1 VDIRASMYVM
11 AITVVRELGIIHL
24 VVGHEIYK
32 TTFGIVTQALGRII
46 QILIILGKIICQMVF
61 LVIDMDNYDSLLGL
75 NFFMKIIIEWIWTN
89 ESSKLVMDLGWK

>member
-1 VDIRASMYVM
+1 MYVM

-61 LVIDMDNYDSLLGL
+61 LVIDMDNYDLLLGL

>member
-1 VDIRASMYVM
+1 MYVM

>member
-1 VDIRASMYVM
+1 MYVM

-24 VVGHEIYK
+24 VVGHEIYNI
-32 TTFGIVTQALGRII
+32 TFGIITQALGRII
-46 QILIILGKIICQMVF
+46 QILIIIGKIICQMVF
-61 LVIDMDNYDSLLGL
+61 LVIDMDNYDLLLGL